1 MAFGYVVCLD
11 AFLYNF
17 TILPLR
23 IAVSL
28 VALGYQVLYRMVRW
42 RRPSP
47 GRRWLC
53 CSQSDLLKG
62 LMMVGAGIGL
72 QQVDSSRLYH
82 SIRGQST
89 LKLYV
94 IYNVLEVAD
103 KLCCSFGL
111 DILDS
116 FFSTDDDAAAAAGGA
131 ESGSRVRP
139 IPHFLLTILYVC
151 TPLSPSI
158 ISPFIIIIIII
169 HVSDPWDSA
178 VLPGNHPECGHQL
191 VQ

>member
-1 MAFGYVVCLD
+1 MCLD

-23 IAVSL
+23 IMLAFA
-28 VALGYQVLYRMVRW
+28 ALSVNVVLRILCVR
-42 RRPSP
+42 RLRLP
-47 GRRWLC
+47 
-53 CSQSDLLKG
+53 CSWPDLLKG
-62 LMMVGAGIGL
+62 LMMICATYGI
-72 QQVDSSRLYH
+72 QKVNASRLYH

-116 FFSTDDDAAAAAGGA
+116 FYSKQAPGTD
-131 ESGSRVRP
+131 RKLKPV
-139 IPHFLLTILYVC
+139 PHFLLAIVYVC
-151 TPLSPSI
+151 TTHSVPYV
-158 ISPFIIIIIII
+158 F
-169 HVSDPWDSA
+169 
-178 VLPGNHPECGHQL
+178 
-191 VQ
+191 

>member
-1 MAFGYVVCLD
+1 MCLD

-28 VALGYQVLYRMVRW
+28 ASLTYTALFALLRW
-42 RRPSP
+42 RLPARHPKLLP
-47 GRRWLC
+47 
-53 CSQSDLLKG
+53 CSRSDLLKG

-116 FFSTDDDAAAAAGGA
+116 FFSKDHHKT
-131 ESGSRVRP
+131 ESGLAGSRVRP
-139 IPHFLLTILYVC
+139 IPHFILTILYVR
-151 TPLSPSI
+151 THYAYTSI
-158 ISPFIIIIIII
+158 LYLG
-169 HVSDPWDSA
+169 SDPLDCA
-178 VLPGNHPECGHQL
+178 VLPGDHAERGH
-191 VQ
+191 

>member
-1 MAFGYVVCLD
+1 LD

-28 VALGYQVLYRMVRW
+28 ASLAYTALFTLLRW
-42 RRPSP
+42 RLPVRRPKLLP
-47 GRRWLC
+47 
-53 CSQSDLLKG
+53 CSRSDLLKG

-116 FFSTDDDAAAAAGGA
+116 FFSKDHKTDGNT
-131 ESGSRVRP
+131 GSRVRP
-139 IPHFLLTILYVC
+139 IPHFILTILYVC
-151 TPLSPSI
+151 TLHMYAIAPLI
-158 ISPFIIIIIII
+158 FG
-169 HVSDPWDSA
+169 D
-178 VLPGNHPECGHQL
+178 
-191 VQ
+191 